1 MQNVLKNATSR
12 HQNPKVRDKMTVVA
26 AFSLALLEMGQAVLL
41 ASCLSL
47 FPKDM
52 AVPPEFRCSIL

>member
-12 HQNPKVRDKMTVVA
+12 HQNPKVRDGMTVVA
-26 AFSLALLEMGQAVLL
+26 AFSLDLFEMGQAVLL

-47 FPKDM
+47 FPEDI
-52 AVPPEFRCSIL
+52 AVPPQFRCITL